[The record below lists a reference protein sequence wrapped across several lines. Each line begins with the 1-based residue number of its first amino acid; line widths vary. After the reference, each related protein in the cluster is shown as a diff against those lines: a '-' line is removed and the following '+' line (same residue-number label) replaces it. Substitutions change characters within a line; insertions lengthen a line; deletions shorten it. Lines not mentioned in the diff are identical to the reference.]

1 MGFLAQT
8 NESTSYKDAL
18 AQSDFSNWKSTM
30 DFKYYSIIKH
40 RFWFLAL
47 WINPWLSD
55 LPWVN
60 QDLTLGFS
68 GLRPV
73 WLLGL

>member
-1 MGFLAQT
+1 MGFSVQT

-47 WINPWLSD
+47 GINPWLA
-55 LPWVN
+55 V
-60 QDLTLGFS
+60 S
-68 GLRPV
+68 GYINANIKLMRQ
-73 WLLGL
+73 